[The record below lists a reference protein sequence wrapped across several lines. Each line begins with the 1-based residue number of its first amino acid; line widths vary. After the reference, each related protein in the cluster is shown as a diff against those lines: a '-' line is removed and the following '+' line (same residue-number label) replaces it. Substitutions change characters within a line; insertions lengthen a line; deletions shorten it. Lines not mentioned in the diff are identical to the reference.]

1 MLLLVKAIAQTRKIT
16 HKSISSVEGQQVIL
30 IVLQMKKKNQNK
42 TRKQMFPD
50 HSFLPTCTGTNVS
63 NIPVLS
69 IFPSERHYHYCT
81 EQRYDAT
88 SLLKIMWTG
97 DFFIF
102 LLNLNKVR
110 CNVYKHSLHNLNY
123 SKHSHGPL
131 LSRFLNAFFPS
142 LPVYFS

>member
-1 MLLLVKAIAQTRKIT
+1 MLLLVKALAQTRKIT
-16 HKSISSVEGQQVIL
+16 RKSISSVEGQQVIL
-30 IVLQMKKKNQNK
+30 IILQLKKNQNK

-50 HSFLPTCTGTNVS
+50 HSFLPTCTGTNIS

-88 SLLKIMWTG
+88 SLLKIKKSPVHI
-97 DFFIF
+97 IF

>member
-1 MLLLVKAIAQTRKIT
+1 
-16 HKSISSVEGQQVIL
+16 
-30 IVLQMKKKNQNK
+30 
-42 TRKQMFPD
+42 MFPD
-50 HSFLPTCTGTNVS
+50 HSFLPTCTGTNIS

-88 SLLKIMWTG
+88 SLLKIKKSPVHI
-97 DFFIF
+97 IF